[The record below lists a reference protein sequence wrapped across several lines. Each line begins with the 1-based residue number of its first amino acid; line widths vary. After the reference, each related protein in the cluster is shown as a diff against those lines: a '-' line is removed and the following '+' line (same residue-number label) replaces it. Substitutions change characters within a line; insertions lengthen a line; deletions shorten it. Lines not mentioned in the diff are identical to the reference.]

1 MANMG
6 WQDQWPGIL
15 PDLKTTSSFIPNKPH
30 FSFSSLRMGKN
41 QEALLE
47 GLHPS
52 PFIPSLIWVT
62 SNTLAT

>member
-1 MANMG
+1 MANRG

-15 PDLKTTSSFIPNKPH
+15 PDLKMTSSFIPNKPH
-30 FSFSSLRMGKN
+30 FAFSSLRMGKN

-47 GLHPS
+47 SLNPS
-52 PFIPSLIWVT
+52 PIIPSLIWVA